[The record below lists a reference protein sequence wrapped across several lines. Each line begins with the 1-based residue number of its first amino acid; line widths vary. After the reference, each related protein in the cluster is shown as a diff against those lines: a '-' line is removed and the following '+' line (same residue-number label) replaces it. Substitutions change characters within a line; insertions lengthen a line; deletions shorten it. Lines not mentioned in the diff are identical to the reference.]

1 MSENPPVRSTGRAA
15 VAVPSQRE
23 PAPGGPAGLPP
34 GGPGGPGGPNR
45 RGGVYPGRGRR
56 RPRWGRIFLVFGIAA
71 LVLALV
77 AAGGGYLWYR
87 SVSNDID
94 RTDAFSGIT
103 GDRPA
108 KPVEGALNIL
118 MLGSD
123 SRDPD
128 NKDKAGEWRTDT
140 MLIAHIPANHEKA
153 YLISIPRDLYVQIPK
168 SPTNP
173 ELGGHKAKINAA
185 FAWGGVPLAVQT
197 VEGFTGLRMDHVV
210 VIDFGGFK
218 QVVDALGGIDM
229 YIEQDVKSIH
239 PPNRQFKKGNAH
251 LNGAE
256 ALDYVR
262 QRYQFPNGDFD
273 RMRHQ
278 QQFMKAVLDKA
289 ASSGTLTNL
298 SKLNSFLR
306 ATAQAVTVDQDLS
319 VLDMAQTFRGI
330 RSDDLVFS
338 TAPHLGN
345 KKVNGED
352 VIMPDTEKGAALY
365 TAIKND
371 KAEDW
376 FAANA
381 SPSTSTK

>member
-1 MSENPPVRSTGRAA
+1 V
-15 VAVPSQRE
+15 
-23 PAPGGPAGLPP
+23 L
-34 GGPGGPGGPNR
+34 
-45 RGGVYPGRGRR
+45 
-56 RPRWGRIFLVFGIAA
+56 GIGA

-94 RTDAFSGIT
+94 RTDPFAGIT

-108 KPVEGALNIL
+108 KAVEGAMNIL

-128 NKDKAGEWRTDT
+128 NKAKAGEWRTDT

-153 YLISIPRDLYVQIPK
+153 YLISIPRDLYVYIPK

-173 ELGGHKAKINAA
+173 DLGNRKAKINAA
-185 FAWGGVPLAVQT
+185 FAWGGLPLTVQT

-210 VIDFGGFK
+210 LIDFGGFK

-239 PPNRQFKKGNAH
+239 PPHRQFTKGNAH
-251 LNGAE
+251 LDGAE

-262 QRYQFPNGDFD
+262 QRYQFPDGDFA

-289 ASSGTLTNL
+289 ASSGTLTNPA
-298 SKLNSFLR
+298 KLNSFLR
-306 ATAQAVTVDQDLS
+306 ATAQAVTVDNDLS
-319 VLDMAQTFRGI
+319 VFDMALTFRGI
-330 RSDDLVFS
+330 RSSDLVFS
-338 TAPHLGN
+338 TAPHLGS

-365 TAIKND
+365 GAIKND
-371 KAEDW
+371 KAEEW
-376 FAANA
+376 FANNA
-381 SPSTSTK
+381 PNPSGSPSK

>member
-1 MSENPPVRSTGRAA
+1 V
-15 VAVPSQRE
+15 
-23 PAPGGPAGLPP
+23 L
-34 GGPGGPGGPNR
+34 
-45 RGGVYPGRGRR
+45 
-56 RPRWGRIFLVFGIAA
+56 GIGA

-94 RTDAFSGIT
+94 RTDPFAGIT

-108 KPVEGALNIL
+108 KAVEGAMNIL

-128 NKDKAGEWRTDT
+128 NKAKAGEWRTDT

-153 YLISIPRDLYVQIPK
+153 YLISIPRDLYVYIPK

-173 ELGGHKAKINAA
+173 DLGNRKAKINAA
-185 FAWGGVPLAVQT
+185 FAWGGLPLAVQT

-210 VIDFGGFK
+210 LIDFGGFK

-239 PPNRQFKKGNAH
+239 PPHRQFTKGNAH
-251 LNGAE
+251 LDGAE

-262 QRYQFPNGDFD
+262 QRYQFPDGDFA

-289 ASSGTLTNL
+289 ASSGTLTNPA
-298 SKLNSFLR
+298 KLNSFLR
-306 ATAQAVTVDQDLS
+306 ATAQAVTVDNDLS
-319 VLDMAQTFRGI
+319 VLDMALTFRGI
-330 RSDDLVFS
+330 RSSDLVFS

-365 TAIKND
+365 GAIKND
-371 KAEDW
+371 KAEEW
-376 FAANA
+376 FANNA
-381 SPSTSTK
+381 SNPSGSPTK